1 MDRLSILL
9 LLLGISRSQALFCG
23 GSMAKE
29 CVQRNRCRIGTETGR
44 PIIQYRGLIN
54 GNDGCESGQTC
65 CPKTEILQFPVQV
78 DNQPIPADCGYANHQ
93 GLGFTI
99 TNPMDIA
106 QDGELPWMV
115 ALLDSRSHL
124 PIGGGS
130 LITRDVVLTS
140 STKTYEVPETYLMV
154 RAGEWDFNSDSEQRA
169 HEDVAIRKIVRHAN
183 RSVENG
189 ANNAALLFLAR
200 PLKLD
205 HHINL
210 ICLPPPNRKFIH
222 NRCIVSG
229 WGKKTA
235 LDNSYMNVLK
245 KIDVPLV
252 DRSVCQKQ
260 LQGPYGKDF
269 ILDNSLICAG
279 GEPGKDSC
287 KGDGG
292 APLACPLQSD
302 PNRYEL
308 VGIVNFGFGCGEPL
322 PAAYTDVSEIRR
334 WIDYNIQA
342 NAVHYS
348 PPFGNVGQSLVSVG
362 GVGYIPGM
370 GPGNAFEGPV
380 SVGEFI
386 PNGGFVYDSNGFQNG
401 ANGLQGPLQIGGN
414 VPNEGQGNSGNRY
427 DPNPEIGAVSVG
439 KPIPNESNPSG
450 GLGYDLNGI
459 EKLNQFPPLFQ
470 VNGANGH
477 QGPLQ
482 IGGNI
487 PNVGQGINGN
497 RYDPNTEI
505 GAVSVGKP
513 IPNEGNP
520 SGGLGYDLN
529 GIEKLN
535 QFPPVFQVNG
545 ANGHQGPL
553 QIGGNIPNVGQGIS
567 GNRYDPNP
575 EIGAVPV
582 GKPIPNEGNVFGGL
596 GYDLYEV
603 QKPNQAGEFIPHVG
617 QENYANGLQGPL
629 QMGGTIP
636 NVGQGNSGNRY
647 DPNPEIG
654 PPTFGAGM
662 QGNNIDNQYNYNLG
676 DRAKNELGAFPLE
689 NPNKDNV
696 ISLSDFASTTTTPS
710 APIKLVIE
718 KY

>member
-44 PIIQYRGLIN
+44 PIIQFRGLIN

-78 DNQPIPADCGYANHQ
+78 DNQPLPADCGHANHQ

-99 TNPMDIA
+99 TSPKDMA

-115 ALLDSRSHL
+115 ALLDSRSRL

-130 LITRDVVLTS
+130 LIKRDVVLTS

-183 RSVENG
+183 LGVEIG

-210 ICLPPPNRKFIH
+210 ICLPPPNWKFIH

-235 LDNSYMNVLK
+235 LDNSYMNALK
-245 KIDVPLV
+245 KIDLPLV
-252 DRSVCQKQ
+252 DRSVCQTQ

-292 APLACPLQSD
+292 GPLACPLQSD

-322 PAAYTDVSEIRR
+322 PAAYTDVSQIRP

-348 PPFGNVGQSLVSVG
+348 PPFGNVGQSLVHVDL
-362 GVGYIPGM
+362 
-370 GPGNAFEGPV
+370 
-380 SVGEFI
+380 
-386 PNGGFVYDSNGFQNG
+386 NGIQNG

-414 VPNEGQGNSGNRY
+414 IPNVGQGNSGNRY
-427 DPNPEIGAVSVG
+427 
-439 KPIPNESNPSG
+439 
-450 GLGYDLNGI
+450 
-459 EKLNQFPPLFQ
+459 
-470 VNGANGH
+470 
-477 QGPLQ
+477 
-482 IGGNI
+482 
-487 PNVGQGINGN
+487 
-497 RYDPNTEI
+497 
-505 GAVSVGKP
+505 
-513 IPNEGNP
+513 
-520 SGGLGYDLN
+520 
-529 GIEKLN
+529 
-535 QFPPVFQVNG
+535 
-545 ANGHQGPL
+545 
-553 QIGGNIPNVGQGIS
+553 
-567 GNRYDPNP
+567 
-575 EIGAVPV
+575 VPV

-596 GYDLYEV
+596 GYDLYGI

-617 QENYANGLQGPL
+617 QENHANGLQGPL
-629 QMGGTIP
+629 QIGGNIP
-636 NVGQGNSGNRY
+636 NIGQGNSGNRY
-647 DPNPEIG
+647 DPNPKIG
-654 PPTFGAGM
+654 PPTFGATGAGM

-676 DRAKNELGAFPLE
+676 DRAENKLGAFPLE
-689 NPNKDNV
+689 NPNKDKV
-696 ISLSDFASTTTTPS
+696 ISPSDFASTTTTPS

>member
-44 PIIQYRGLIN
+44 PIIQFRGLIN

-78 DNQPIPADCGYANHQ
+78 DNQPLPADCGHANHQ

-99 TNPMDIA
+99 TSPKDMA

-115 ALLDSRSHL
+115 ALLDSRSRL

-130 LITRDVVLTS
+130 LIKRDVVLTS

-183 RSVENG
+183 LGVEIG

-210 ICLPPPNRKFIH
+210 ICLPPPNWKFIH

-235 LDNSYMNVLK
+235 LDNSYMNALK
-245 KIDVPLV
+245 KIDLPLV
-252 DRSVCQKQ
+252 DRSVCQTQ

-292 APLACPLQSD
+292 GPLACPLQSD

-322 PAAYTDVSEIRR
+322 PAAYTDVSQIRP

-348 PPFGNVGQSLVSVG
+348 PPFGNVGQSLVHVDL
-362 GVGYIPGM
+362 
-370 GPGNAFEGPV
+370 
-380 SVGEFI
+380 
-386 PNGGFVYDSNGFQNG
+386 NGIQNG
-401 ANGLQGPLQIGGN
+401 ANGL
-414 VPNEGQGNSGNRY
+414 
-427 DPNPEIGAVSVG
+427 
-439 KPIPNESNPSG
+439 
-450 GLGYDLNGI
+450 
-459 EKLNQFPPLFQ
+459 
-470 VNGANGH
+470 

-529 GIEKLN
+529 GIEKHN
-535 QFPPVFQVNG
+535 QFPPVLQGNG

-553 QIGGNIPNVGQGIS
+553 QIGGNIPNVGQGNS
-567 GNRYDPNP
+567 GNRY
-575 EIGAVPV
+575 VPV

-596 GYDLYEV
+596 GYDLYGI

-617 QENYANGLQGPL
+617 QENHANGLQGPL
-629 QMGGTIP
+629 QIGGNIP
-636 NVGQGNSGNRY
+636 NIGQGNSGNRY
-647 DPNPEIG
+647 DPNPKIG
-654 PPTFGAGM
+654 PPTFGATGAGM

-676 DRAKNELGAFPLE
+676 DRAENKLGAFPLE
-689 NPNKDNV
+689 NPNKDKV
-696 ISLSDFASTTTTPS
+696 ISPSDFASTTTTPS